1 MNEVIPMAS
10 EQTTAGDLTTEHY
23 GFLIT
28 FESPPR
34 AGGFAPLRREI
45 VCDELRRWIYN
56 GQRRVGI
63 TDFTPSGAFIGTE
76 HHLSA
81 ETPVTVLRRIR
92 KARKRPWGK
101 GALKP
106 GETWADIEG
115 IDHDDHT

>member
-1 MNEVIPMAS
+1 MAS
-10 EQTTAGDLTTEHY
+10 ERITAGELTTEHY
-23 GFLIT
+23 GLLIA
-28 FESPPR
+28 FEPEPHE
-34 AGGFAPLRREI
+34 GGFARRREI
-45 VCDELRRWIYN
+45 VCDELRRWIYD

-63 TDFTPSGAFIGTE
+63 TDFTTSGSFIGTE

-106 GETWADIEG
+106 GETWADIEE
-115 IDHDDHT
+115 D